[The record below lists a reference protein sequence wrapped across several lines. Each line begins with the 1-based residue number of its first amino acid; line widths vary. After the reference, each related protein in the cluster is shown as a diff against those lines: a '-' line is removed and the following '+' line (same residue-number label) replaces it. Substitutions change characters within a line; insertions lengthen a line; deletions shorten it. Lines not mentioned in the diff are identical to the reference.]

1 VGGITLPYFL
11 GVNIMAV
18 KFSSAS
24 EVTEYL
30 KRKASAEYY
39 TNYSS
44 SQKYAYSSTYTTFLG
59 ANVSAQGARKPVNVI
74 DNATCCKN
82 TNGFIQRP
90 EKVAPGKNRFNP
102 C

>member
-1 VGGITLPYFL
+1 MC
-11 GVNIMAV
+11 VNIMAV

-30 KRKASAEYY
+30 KRRANSDYY
-39 TNYSS
+39 TNNTA
-44 SQKYAYSSTYTTFLG
+44 SQKHAYSSTYTTFLG
-59 ANVSAQGARKPVNVI
+59 ANVSSPHTNK
-74 DNATCCKN
+74 TCCRN
-82 TNGFIQRP
+82 NNGFTQRP